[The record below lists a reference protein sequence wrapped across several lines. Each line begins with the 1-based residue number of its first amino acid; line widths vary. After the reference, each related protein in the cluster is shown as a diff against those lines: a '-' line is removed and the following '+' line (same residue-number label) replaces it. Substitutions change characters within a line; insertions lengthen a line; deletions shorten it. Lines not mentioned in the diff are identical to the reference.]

1 VSPAALVETL
11 RARGVTLEVHGDR
24 LKVRPATAVTPDEV
38 EKLRQ
43 HKTEVLRLLA
53 PAPAATPVSLDRVTI
68 REVLGPDTDDPHAV
82 ACVRFEVVATVR
94 ELKAGIRAGCSRRGA
109 LSTAGLCA
117 TGSAST
123 TWRGC
128 YGPVMATPR
137 PGQNR
142 ASPSCDGTPVRSW
155 RPFHPHAVVLSQPT
169 GRRVSLMV
177 HVVDTAGSHGGRLKR

>member
-1 VSPAALVETL
+1 MSPAALVETL

-94 ELKAGIRAGCSRRGA
+94 ELKAGIRAGVFPPRRLVHGRPLCDW
-109 LSTAGLCA
+109 LSLDDVARLLRAG
-117 TGSAST
+117 
-123 TWRGC
+123 
-128 YGPVMATPR
+128 
-137 PGQNR
+137 
-142 ASPSCDGTPVRSW
+142 DGNAKTRSKQGE
-155 RPFHPHAVVLSQPT
+155 PQL
-169 GRRVSLMV
+169 
-177 HVVDTAGSHGGRLKR
+177 